1 MNSKQTPHY
10 GQYFTP
16 TKSKIV
22 GFNFFKVK
30 FYKITILLY
39 LLSTSSI
46 VFAQSYCSI
55 NSLPELPEVTISSIS
70 QETDYAPHCKISG
83 IIGKHIKFELL
94 LPENWNRKFVFGG
107 GGGFVG
113 SVINSSLGFGV
124 LQKGY
129 ATVGTD
135 TGHEGHPIDASWAL
149 NDMEAILNFGHLAVH
164 RTAVTS
170 KAIIEAYY
178 GKEITYSY
186 FFGCSRGGGQAMM
199 EAQRYPDDF
208 DGIVAG
214 APAYNWTEGLGLG
227 MSHNVKYMYPDRE
240 NLDEPLIS
248 AEDLNLIESAYLE
261 MCDKLDGIV
270 DGILTDPR
278 ACEFDVSSLLCEG
291 QENENCLTKEKI
303 DALKAI
309 YSGPWDSEGN
319 IYPGFPIGGETDPGG
334 WVRWL
339 TGGLKHI
346 DESGEFQAGISSDFQ
361 PPVLPNVQFGFA
373 LGVMQYL
380 VFHDTTWSYTD
391 YDFTRFREDAQLAG
405 NVLNATSPDLSKFR
419 AHGGKLLMYTGW
431 SDAAITALGTI
442 AYFDDVMDHDPLAAN
457 DVKLF
462 MMPGV
467 MHCAGGPGPWLV
479 NWVDEIDKWV
489 AGQETPE
496 QITVYFVDEDS
507 QLSGSRLL
515 CSYPDIAIYDGQGDT
530 RDVSSFRCADSE

>member
-1 MNSKQTPHY
+1 MITAQKLIKLH
-10 GQYFTP
+10 
-16 TKSKIV
+16 I
-22 GFNFFKVK
+22 FKAS
-30 FYKITILLY
+30 FYKAAILIY
-39 LLSTSSI
+39 LINNSSI
-46 VFAQSYCSI
+46 ALSQSNCNI
-55 NSLPELPEVTISSIS
+55 NSLQDLPEVTVTSIS
-70 QETDYAPHCKISG
+70 QETEYAPHCKISG
-83 IIGKHIKFELL
+83 IIGNHIKFELL
-94 LPENWNRKFVFGG
+94 LPENWNGKFVFGG

-113 SVINSSLGFGV
+113 SVINTALGYGV
-124 LQKGY
+124 VQKGY

-149 NDMEAILNFGHLAVH
+149 NDMEAIVNFGHMAVH
-164 RTAVTS
+164 RTTVTA

-178 GKEITYSY
+178 DKDISYSY

-214 APAYNWTEGLGLG
+214 APAYNWTVGLGWG
-227 MSHNVKYMYPDRE
+227 MMHNMKYMYPDSE
-240 NLDEPLIS
+240 NLNEPVIS
-248 AEDLNLIESAYLE
+248 VEDLELIESTYLE
-261 MCDKLDGIV
+261 MCDKLDGIE

-278 ACEFDVSSLLCEG
+278 ACEFDVSTLLCEG
-291 QENENCLTKEKI
+291 DESENCLTKVKI
-303 DALKAI
+303 VALKAI
-309 YSGPWDSEGN
+309 YSGPLDSEGN

-334 WVRWL
+334 WVMWL
-339 TGGLKHI
+339 TGGLKYI
-346 DESGEFQAGISSDFQ
+346 DQSGEFQEGISSEFR
-361 PPVLPNVQFGFA
+361 PPVIPNNQFGFG

-380 VFHDTTWSYTD
+380 VFHDTTWTYTD
-391 YDFTRFREDAQLAG
+391 YDFARFRKDAQLAG
-405 NVLNATSPDLSKFR
+405 NVLNATSPDLSEFR

-442 AYFDDVMDHDPLAAN
+442 AYFEEVLDHDPQASD

-467 MHCAGGPGPWLV
+467 LHCAGGPGPWLV

-496 QITVYFVDEDS
+496 QITVYFVDDDS

-515 CSYPDIAIYDGQGDT
+515 CAYPEIAIYKGEGDT
-530 RDVSSFRCADSE
+530 RDVRSFSCAASE